1 MVLDARSYEV
11 EVRHSAGSK
20 FTVTAASAPR
30 TYWTSFCSLQV
41 GEWVAFPGYLVK
53 AQYDLEGAGDP
64 LVPSR
69 SFASVATASI
79 AAGTQELTSISM
91 SRGYRVIALKTD
103 RPARVRIY
111 ATAAQQAAD
120 AARPVGTDPTG
131 NHGLLLEYVTTSGM
145 LEAVLSPMVDGA
157 SMEVTPSNNIPV
169 TVTNLSGSA
178 ATVQV
183 DLTYMRTE

>member
-1 MVLDARSYEV
+1 
-11 EVRHSAGSK
+11 
-20 FTVTAASAPR
+20 
-30 TYWTSFCSLQV
+30 
-41 GEWVAFPGYLVK
+41 
-53 AQYDLEGAGDP
+53 
-64 LVPSR
+64 
-69 SFASVATASI
+69 
-79 AAGTQELTSISM
+79 M

-103 RPARVRIY
+103 RPARIRIY
-111 ATAAQQAAD
+111 ATAAQQTAD